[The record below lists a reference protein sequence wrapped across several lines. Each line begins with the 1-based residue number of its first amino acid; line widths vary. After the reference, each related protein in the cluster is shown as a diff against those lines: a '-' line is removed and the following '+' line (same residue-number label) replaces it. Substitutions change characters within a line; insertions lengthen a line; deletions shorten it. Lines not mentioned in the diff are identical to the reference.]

1 MNENLVQHRG
11 DASVWARRKASDPE
25 RWLMGGAA
33 LVCFVAAS
41 RRRSGAGLL
50 LAMAGGALAWWA
62 TASGDERR
70 ARRTTLVQA
79 VTRHQGTRDVVED
92 ASPASFPA
100 SDPPPLTSSAAKHR
114 D

>member
-11 DASVWARRKASDPE
+11 EASVWARRKVSDPE
-25 RWLMGGAA
+25 RWLTGGAA
-33 LVCFVAAS
+33 LVCMIAAS
-41 RRRSGAGLL
+41 RRRSWAGLL

-70 ARRTTLVQA
+70 ARRTTLVQTLT
-79 VTRHQGTRDVVED
+79 TRHDRRDVIDD
-92 ASPASFPA
+92 ASRASFPA
-100 SDPPPLTSSAAKHR
+100 SDPPAWTSSGAIQR